1 MRVLIIEQK
10 CDYGHYL
17 NFVQYLV
24 QAFAPLGCE
33 IVVAVPN
40 SSAELGTI
48 QGAFVA
54 TQIAIP
60 AGIYSTSRLRD

>member
-17 NFVQYLV
+17 NSVQYLV

-40 SSAELGTI
+40 SAPESPPFKD
-48 QGAFVA
+48 AFVA
-54 TQIAIP
+54 APIAIP
-60 AGIYSTSRLRD
+60 AGIYPNSRLRN